1 MQVVPRGAAGVAD
14 VGDHLPGLHLLA
26 LGDADL
32 TAMGIERLQAAAV
45 VDLDVVPVA
54 AAPAVKGVGHCDRSV
69 RVGKDWCA
77 FGRGNVGAIVVA
89 GFSGQRVGAVAEWRG
104 DAAGNRQ
111 RPANPLCPLLP
122 GLRHPRPAGTGRA
135 GDRLRRPHRPRHGQ
149 PPAF

>member
-1 MQVVPRGAAGVAD
+1 MQVAPRGAAGVAD

-54 AAPAVKGVGHCDRSV
+54 AAPAVKGVGHRDCSV
-69 RVGKDWCA
+69 RGGKDWCA

-111 RPANPLCPLLP
+111 RPLQ
-122 GLRHPRPAGTGRA
+122 GAGRGA
-135 GDRLRRPHRPRHGQ
+135 GCVRR
-149 PPAF
+149 

>member
-54 AAPAVKGVGHCDRSV
+54 AAPA
-69 RVGKDWCA
+69 
-77 FGRGNVGAIVVA
+77 
-89 GFSGQRVGAVAEWRG
+89 
-104 DAAGNRQ
+104 AAGLNSFVSFIISQ
-111 RPANPLCPLLP
+111 LHSIVKSPHCA
-122 GLRHPRPAGTGRA
+122 AGGFV
-135 GDRLRRPHRPRHGQ
+135 LQ
-149 PPAF
+149 S

>member
-69 RVGKDWCA
+69 RVGKNW
-77 FGRGNVGAIVVA
+77 RTLRHSNISTVVVA
-89 GFSGQRVGAVAEWRG
+89 GFAGQRVGAVAERRG
-104 DAAGNRQ
+104 ADHRAVPRPGI
-111 RPANPLCPLLP
+111 RPAGRSGAAESGHGR
-122 GLRHPRPAGTGRA
+122 GLRHSAHQGRW
-135 GDRLRRPHRPRHGQ
+135 
-149 PPAF
+149 

>member
-54 AAPAVKGVGHCDRSV
+54 AAPAVKTIGNGDDAVCS
-69 RVGKDWCA
+69 GKDGCA
-77 FGRGNVGAIVVA
+77 LGTGNVGVGTDLA
-89 GFSGQRVGAVAEWRG
+89 GDGVYAMSELR
-104 DAAGNRQ
+104 GNRTRNRQWALQ
-111 RPANPLCPLLP
+111 RSVESCARCVTRSVP
-122 GLRHPRPAGTGRA
+122 TRA
-135 GDRLRRPHRPRHGQ
+135 K
-149 PPAF
+149 

>member
-54 AAPAVKGVGHCDRSV
+54 AAPAVKAIGNSDHAICGGENR
-69 RVGKDWCA
+69 RTLGT
-77 FGRGNVGAIVVA
+77 GNVGA
-89 GFSGQRVGAVAEWRG
+89 GVGA
-104 DAAGNRQ
+104 D
-111 RPANPLCPLLP
+111 L
-122 GLRHPRPAGTGRA
+122 A
-135 GDRLRRPHRPRHGQ
+135 GDGVYTMSEL
-149 PPAF
+149 